1 LKEDPLKERAKKKRA
16 KDNREGKRL
25 SDTYKGSSDSGF
37 PSDQAE
43 DRFDSCLWMTVKELY
58 STELVTVQENTSLEE
73 ILSLFGKH
81 AYHVFPVVN
90 KKNELVG
97 IIDLD
102 IILETLLLCFMPREK
117 YTYLTAVRSFATKAK
132 EVMVTHPVTISLN
145 TTLKDAS
152 NLMMKYK
159 LDNVCVIDKG
169 NLVGVLSKID
179 IIKEISKRR
188 NESVKE

>member
-1 LKEDPLKERAKKKRA
+1 
-16 KDNREGKRL
+16 
-25 SDTYKGSSDSGF
+25 
-37 PSDQAE
+37 
-43 DRFDSCLWMTVKELY
+43 
-58 STELVTVQENTSLEE
+58 
-73 ILSLFGKH
+73 
-81 AYHVFPVVN
+81 
-90 KKNELVG
+90 
-97 IIDLD
+97 
-102 IILETLLLCFMPREK
+102 
-117 YTYLTAVRSFATKAK
+117 
-132 EVMVTHPVTISLN
+132 MVTHPVTISLN